1 MNTDKKLVMT
11 GWNAFRTG
19 LVHASRYRWLLAI
32 LFAVNLFSALSLAV
46 LPAWS
51 LAAEMGHRPAIQQA
65 ADGVDAWLVFETLM
79 SSVTDL
85 TLGETS
91 EAAGGSGLTTV
102 LVLLSALALPFVA
115 GLPATFLSGGALL
128 TFAEAPMPFRWRRF
142 LWGCWHWWGAFL
154 LLSAVQGIV
163 SVLFVPFTGA
173 VMGVAAA
180 VGSWLTWIVVPLL
193 ALFVLLWLAVVEF
206 MRVAAVVGQTRN
218 VFDALGKVVRLV
230 NFRNFLAVVG
240 LYVLALLLLGLFHAL
255 YRRGLRPILPLDWWP
270 LVLVVQQAFVLVRLW
285 ARLVRM
291 AGGVALYRE
300 RTND

>member
-1 MNTDKKLVMT
+1 MNTDEKLVMT

-19 LVHASRYRWLLAI
+19 LAHASRYRWVLAV

-51 LAAEMGHRPAIQQA
+51 LAAGMGHRPAIQQA

-91 EAAGGSGLTTV
+91 EAVGGSGLTT
-102 LVLLSALALPFVA
+102 LSVLLSTLALPFVA
-115 GLPATFLSGGALL
+115 GLPATFLSGGVLL
-128 TFAEAPMPFRWRRF
+128 TFAEAPAPFRWRRF

-154 LLSAVQGIV
+154 LLSVAQGIV
-163 SVLFVPFTGA
+163 STLFVPLTG
-173 VMGVAAA
+173 VVTGVIAA
-180 VGSWLTWIVVPLL
+180 VGSWLTWIVVPAL
-193 ALFVLLWLAVVEF
+193 ALLVLLWLAVVEF
-206 MRVAAVVGQTRN
+206 IRVAVVVERTRN
-218 VFDALGKVVRLV
+218 VFEAFGRMVRLAS
-230 NFRNFLAVVG
+230 FRNLLAVVG
-240 LYVLALLLLGLFHAL
+240 LYVLALLLLGLFHTL
-255 YRRGLRPILPLDWWP
+255 YRWGLMPRLPLDRWP
-270 LVLVVQQAFVLVRLW
+270 LVLVVQQAFVLARLW

-300 RTND
+300 RTNG